1 MDKIASFCID
11 HDKLVPG
18 IYLSRIDGDVKTYD
32 IRMRRP
38 NTPACHIPY

>member
-38 NTPACHIPY
+38 NIPLDL